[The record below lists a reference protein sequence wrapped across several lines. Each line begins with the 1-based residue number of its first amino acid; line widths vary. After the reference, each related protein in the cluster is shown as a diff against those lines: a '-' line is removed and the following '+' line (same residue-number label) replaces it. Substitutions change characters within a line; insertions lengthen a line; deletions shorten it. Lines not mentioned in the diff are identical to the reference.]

1 MSEAMKAI
9 VGGYVRLADR
19 GALEGLEAH
28 RRLLLLAMRSNGDA
42 ELNAPMTRVIAE
54 EIAIIEA
61 GLQKSRG
68 GRSQIIQTYA
78 DVRSGRYRRVMR
90 SRAKAVS
97 TANRDQ
103 QRSSTFRTIAARAS
117 SESGF

>member
-28 RRLLLLAMRSNGDA
+28 HRLLLLAMRSNGDA
-42 ELNAPMTRVIAE
+42 ELNGPMTRVIEE

-61 GLQKSRG
+61 GLQEL
-68 GRSQIIQTYA
+68 
-78 DVRSGRYRRVMR
+78 
-90 SRAKAVS
+90 
-97 TANRDQ
+97 
-103 QRSSTFRTIAARAS
+103 AAGEAR
-117 SESGF
+117 

>member
-1 MSEAMKAI
+1 MSEAMKVI

-28 RRLLLLAMRSNGDA
+28 HRLLLLAMRSNGDA
-42 ELNAPMTRVIAE
+42 ELDAP
-54 EIAIIEA
+54 IIE
-61 GLQKSRG
+61 
-68 GRSQIIQTYA
+68 TYA